1 LNRRRVDLHFL
12 YGKLRIDAVMVLA
25 MRWLIDG
32 YNVMHAAGR
41 LGPRLSREGFRRA
54 RRRFLDEL
62 ADALPADN
70 SGEVTVV
77 FDASVPP
84 GDFPISST
92 YRGMRV
98 LFAYGDEDADTRI
111 EYILGHDSNPKSLT
125 VVSSDRR
132 IRDAASRRRAR
143 PLTADAFL
151 DLKDHPGAFAPPPS
165 RQPDDGDRPMP
176 AENDDAESWAEVFR
190 GVDELPG
197 LDELAPPHTGLLTD
211 AEIAE
216 IQRLIDRES

>member
-1 LNRRRVDLHFL
+1 
-12 YGKLRIDAVMVLA
+12 

-41 LGPRLSREGFRRA
+41 LGPKLSREGFRCA

-62 ADALPADN
+62 AEVFPVENA
-70 SGEVTVV
+70 GEVTVV

-92 YRGMRV
+92 YRGLRV
-98 LFAYGDEDADTRI
+98 IFAYGDEDADSRI
-111 EYILGHDSNPKSLT
+111 EYILGHDSSPRSLT

-151 DLKDHPGAFAPPPS
+151 DLKDRPHILSSPPLRP
-165 RQPDDGDRPMP
+165 QPETDRNAVMDADE
-176 AENDDAESWAEVFR
+176 AEFWAEAFR
-190 GVDELPG
+190 EVDDLPG
-197 LDELAPPHTGLLTD
+197 IRDAASPNSALITD

-216 IQRLIDRES
+216 IQRLIDLEN

>member
-1 LNRRRVDLHFL
+1 
-12 YGKLRIDAVMVLA
+12 

-41 LGPRLSREGFRRA
+41 LGPKLSREGFRRA
-54 RRRFLDEL
+54 RRRFLDEM
-62 ADALPADN
+62 ADRLPAERE
-70 SGEVTVV
+70 GEVTVV

-84 GDFPISST
+84 GDFPISSS
-92 YRGMRV
+92 YRGLRV
-98 LFAYGDEDADTRI
+98 IFAYGDEDADSRI
-111 EYILGHDSNPKSLT
+111 EYILARDSNPKSLT

-151 DLKDHPGAFAPPPS
+151 DLGDHHRAFSPPAHVQEPEGVRDSPMDADEAAFWAEEFREVDQLPGIQDVSSPGAA
-165 RQPDDGDRPMP
+165 
-176 AENDDAESWAEVFR
+176 
-190 GVDELPG
+190 
-197 LDELAPPHTGLLTD
+197 LLTD

-216 IQRLIDRES
+216 IQRLIDREG

>member
-1 LNRRRVDLHFL
+1 
-12 YGKLRIDAVMVLA
+12 

-41 LGPRLSREGFRRA
+41 LGPRLSRERFRRA
-54 RRRFLDEL
+54 RRRFLDEV
-62 ADALPADN
+62 ADALSKDHAAD
-70 SGEVTVV
+70 VTVV

-98 LFAYGDEDADTRI
+98 IFAYGDEDADTRI

-132 IRDAASRRRAR
+132 IRDAASRRRCT

-165 RQPDDGDRPMP
+165 RLPQDGDRPIP
-176 AENDDAESWAEVFR
+176 AADDAESWAEIFR
-190 GVDELPG
+190 GVDDLPG
-197 LDELAPPHTGLLTD
+197 VDELAPPHADLLTD

-216 IQRLIDRES
+216 IQRLIDREL

>member
-1 LNRRRVDLHFL
+1 
-12 YGKLRIDAVMVLA
+12 

-32 YNVMHAAGR
+32 YNVMHADGK
-41 LGPRLSREGFRRA
+41 LGPKLSREGFRRA
-54 RRRFLDEL
+54 RRRFLDDL
-62 ADALPADN
+62 ADVLPVEHEDDM
-70 SGEVTVV
+70 TVV

-92 YRGMRV
+92 YRGLRV
-98 LFAYGDEDADTRI
+98 IFAYGDEDADSRI
-111 EYILGHDSNPKSLT
+111 EYILGHDSNPRTLT

-151 DLKDHPGAFAPPPS
+151 DLKDHPRSLHSPPIRPQPESPRDAPMHADEAAF
-165 RQPDDGDRPMP
+165 
-176 AENDDAESWAEVFR
+176 WAETFR
-190 GVDELPG
+190 EVENIPG
-197 LDELAPPHTGLLTD
+197 IRDVASPDAALITD

>member
-1 LNRRRVDLHFL
+1 
-12 YGKLRIDAVMVLA
+12 

-32 YNVMHAAGR
+32 YNVMHADGK
-41 LGPRLSREGFRRA
+41 LGPKLSREGFRRA

-62 ADALPADN
+62 ADVLPVEHEGD
-70 SGEVTVV
+70 VTVV

-84 GDFPISST
+84 ADFPISST
-92 YRGMRV
+92 YRGLRV
-98 LFAYGDEDADTRI
+98 IFAYGDEDADSRI
-111 EYILGHDSNPKSLT
+111 EYILGHDSNPRSLT

-151 DLKDHPGAFAPPPS
+151 DLKD
-165 RQPDDGDRPMP
+165 QPRALSPRAITPEPESDRDSTM
-176 AENDDAESWAEVFR
+176 DAHEATYWAETFR
-190 GVDELPG
+190 DVDDLPEIG
-197 LDELAPPHTGLLTD
+197 EVASPHAALLTD

>member
-1 LNRRRVDLHFL
+1 
-12 YGKLRIDAVMVLA
+12 

-54 RRRFLDEL
+54 RRRFLDEI
-62 ADALPADN
+62 ADTLPVDRP
-70 SGEVTVV
+70 GDVTVV

-84 GDFPISST
+84 GDFPLSST
-92 YRGMRV
+92 YRGLRV
-98 LFAYGDEDADTRI
+98 IFAYGDEDADSRI
-111 EYILGHDSNPKSLT
+111 EYILGKDSSPGSLT

-143 PLTADAFL
+143 PITADAFL
-151 DLKDHPGAFAPPPS
+151 DLKDHPRGFSPPRAPEPA
-165 RQPDDGDRPMP
+165 PDRETML
-176 AENDDAESWAEVFR
+176 ASQDADEWVEVFR
-190 GVDELPG
+190 DLQDEPALRQIA
-197 LDELAPPHTGLLTD
+197 APHPAMLTD

-216 IQRLIDRES
+216 IQRLIDLEG

>member
-1 LNRRRVDLHFL
+1 
-12 YGKLRIDAVMVLA
+12 

-32 YNVMHAAGR
+32 YNIMYALGR
-41 LGPRLSREGFRRA
+41 LGPKLSRDGFRRA

-62 ADALPADN
+62 ADSFPAAQE
-70 SGEVTVV
+70 SEVTVV

-84 GDFPISST
+84 DDFPVAST
-92 YRGMRV
+92 YRGLRV
-98 LFAYGDEDADTRI
+98 IFAYGDEDADSRI
-111 EYILGHDSNPKSLT
+111 EYIIGHDSNPKSLT

-151 DLKDHPGAFAPPPS
+151 DLKDRPRAFSSPPTGQQS
-165 RQPDDGDRPMP
+165 ELDRDTAMD
-176 AENDDAESWAEVFR
+176 AGENEFWAEAFR
-190 GVDELPG
+190 EVDQLPG
-197 LDELAPPHTGLLTD
+197 VADVASPDAALLTD

-216 IQRLIDRES
+216 IQRLIDREG

>member
-1 LNRRRVDLHFL
+1 
-12 YGKLRIDAVMVLA
+12 

-41 LGPRLSREGFRRA
+41 LGPKLSREGFRRA
-54 RRRFLDEL
+54 RRRFLDEV
-62 ADALPADN
+62 ADLLPVEREGD
-70 SGEVTVV
+70 VTVV

-84 GDFPISST
+84 GDFPISSS
-92 YRGMRV
+92 YRGLRV
-98 LFAYGDEDADTRI
+98 IFAYGDEDADSRI
-111 EYILGHDSNPKSLT
+111 ESILGQDSNPKSLT

-151 DLKDHPGAFAPPPS
+151 DLGDHPRAFFSPS
-165 RQPDDGDRPMP
+165 RTREIEDNR
-176 AENDDAESWAEVFR
+176 DAVMDAGEAAFWAEEFR
-190 GVDELPG
+190 EVDEVPG
-197 LDELAPPHTGLLTD
+197 LKDPASPGAVLLTD

-216 IQRLIDRES
+216 IQRLIDREG

>member
-1 LNRRRVDLHFL
+1 
-12 YGKLRIDAVMVLA
+12 

-32 YNVMHAAGR
+32 YNVMYAAGR
-41 LGPRLSREGFRRA
+41 LGPKMSREGFRRA

-62 ADALPADN
+62 ADALPVEHVDD
-70 SGEVTVV
+70 VTVV

-84 GDFPISST
+84 GDFPIAST
-92 YRGMRV
+92 YRGLRV
-98 LFAYGDEDADTRI
+98 IFAYGDENADSRI
-111 EYILGHDSNPKSLT
+111 EYILAHDSNPRTLT

-151 DLKDHPGAFAPPPS
+151 DVKDHPRALSPPTIDRDSDPESNRDAVMDAAEAAF
-165 RQPDDGDRPMP
+165 
-176 AENDDAESWAEVFR
+176 WAETFR
-190 GVDELPG
+190 EVEDVPG
-197 LDELAPPHTGLLTD
+197 FSDLASPGAALLTD

-216 IQRLIDRES
+216 IQRLIDREI